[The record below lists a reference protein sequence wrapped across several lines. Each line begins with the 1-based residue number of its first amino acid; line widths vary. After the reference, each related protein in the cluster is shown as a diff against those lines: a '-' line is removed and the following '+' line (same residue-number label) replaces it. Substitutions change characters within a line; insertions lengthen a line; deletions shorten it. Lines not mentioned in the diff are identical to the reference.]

1 MDSCETAS
9 SLAGNIMRID
19 ILNTE
24 LAFRNLLRVVCLPI
38 VYDFWNK
45 KPSHDARSY
54 SVLHTVSAL
63 SINLPWI
70 R

>member
-1 MDSCETAS
+1 
-9 SLAGNIMRID
+9 MRID